1 MSEHQNY
8 RQASFRADQR
18 KAILLSSLGDAKARL
33 APARLMADAKDK
45 VIGAVTAIP
54 NIGVEKARQRPLAV
68 GSAVGAFLIYL
79 FRRPLGTF
87 FNRQY
92 VRLKHIYS
100 ENDDA

>member
-1 MSEHQNY
+1 MY
-8 RQASFRADQR
+8 RQASLRASQR
-18 KAILLSSLGDAKARL
+18 KAVLLSSLDDAKARL
-33 APARLMADAKDK
+33 APARLASDAKDK
-45 VIGAVTAIP
+45 VIGAITAIP
-54 NIGVEKARQRPLAV
+54 KLGVEKAGQRPVAV

-92 VRLKHIYS
+92 VRLKHIFS